1 MNSVVMVG
9 RLTRDPELRFIA
21 GSGKAVATFA
31 IAVDR
36 PFAKEKTAD
45 FFNIVV
51 WGKPA
56 ENAANYLSKGSQVA
70 VKGYLTSRSY
80 EDKEH
85 IKRYVTEIVADNV
98 EYIRSGER
106 KQSEIEQGHADAGR
120 DFSSEGFSTVEDDD
134 IDEIPF

>member
-9 RLTRDPELRFIA
+9 RITRDPELRFIA

-45 FFNIVV
+45 FFKVVV

-56 ENAANYLSKGSQVA
+56 ENAANYLAKGKQVA
-70 VKGYLTSRSY
+70 VKGYLQSRSY
-80 EDKEH
+80 EDKTG
-85 IKRYVTEIVADNV
+85 IKRYVTEIVADTV
-98 EYIRSGER
+98 EYIGGAGER
-106 KQSEIEQGHADAGR
+106 KERTEQEHGAGE
-120 DFSSEGFSTVEDDD
+120 FAAFSTDGFQALDDD
-134 IDEIPF
+134 DDFPM

>member
-1 MNSVVMVG
+1 MNCVVMVG

-45 FFNIVV
+45 FFNVVV

-56 ENAANYLSKGSQVA
+56 ENAANYLAKGRQVA
-70 VKGYLTSRSY
+70 VKGYLQSRSY
-80 EDKEH
+80 EDKTGV
-85 IKRYVTEIVADNV
+85 KRYVTEIVADTV
-98 EYIRSGER
+98 EFIDRGDRKEKPAQDSGLDSFGE
-106 KQSEIEQGHADAGR
+106 
-120 DFSSEGFSTVEDDD
+120 DFSTDGFQSIEDDD
-134 IDEIPF
+134 DIPF

>member
-1 MNSVVMVG
+1 MNCVVMVG

-45 FFNIVV
+45 FFNVVV

-56 ENAANYLSKGSQVA
+56 ENAANYLAKGRQVA
-70 VKGYLTSRSY
+70 VKGYLQSRSY
-80 EDKEH
+80 EDKTGQ
-85 IKRYVTEIVADNV
+85 KRYVTEIVADNV
-98 EYIRSGER
+98 EFIGGAGDRKERPASDSGLDSFGE
-106 KQSEIEQGHADAGR
+106 
-120 DFSSEGFSTVEDDD
+120 DFSTDGFQSIEDDD
-134 IDEIPF
+134 DIPF

>member
-1 MNSVVMVG
+1 MNSVLMVG
-9 RLTRDPELRFIA
+9 RLTRDPELRFIP

-56 ENAANYLSKGSQVA
+56 ENAANYLAKGRQVA
-70 VKGYLTSRSY
+70 VKGYLQSRSY
-80 EDKEH
+80 EDKAGV
-85 IKRYVTEIVADNV
+85 KRYVTEIVADTV
-98 EYIRSGER
+98 EFIGGSGER
-106 KQSEIEQGHADAGR
+106 KERTPQDQGADGFE
-120 DFSSEGFSTVEDDD
+120 DFSADGFQSIEDDD
-134 IDEIPF
+134 DIPF

>member
-1 MNSVVMVG
+1 MNCVMMIG

-45 FFNIVV
+45 FFNVVV

-56 ENAANYLSKGSQVA
+56 ENAANYLAKGRQVA
-70 VKGYLTSRSY
+70 VKGYLQTRNY
-80 EDKEH
+80 DDKDMG
-85 IKRYVTEIVADNV
+85 IKRYVTEIVAD
-98 EYIRSGER
+98 
-106 KQSEIEQGHADAGR
+106 
-120 DFSSEGFSTVEDDD
+120 TVEFIGSKPAEATTNAPADEFTADGFQSID
-134 IDEIPF
+134 ALDDEIPF

>member
-56 ENAANYLSKGSQVA
+56 ENAANYLSKGKQVA
-70 VKGYLTSRSY
+70 VKGYLQSRSY
-80 EDKEH
+80 EDKTGQ
-85 IKRYVTEIVADNV
+85 KRYVTEIVADNV
-98 EYIRSGER
+98 EFIGGGAGQKER
-106 KQSEIEQGHADAGR
+106 GTLDHGVGAFE
-120 DFSSEGFSTVEDDD
+120 DFSQDGFQQIDDDDD
-134 IDEIPF
+134 IPF

>member
-1 MNSVVMVG
+1 MNCVVMVG

-45 FFNIVV
+45 FFNVVV

-56 ENAANYLSKGSQVA
+56 ENAANYLSKGKQVA
-70 VKGYLTSRSY
+70 VKGYLQSGSY
-80 EDKEH
+80 EDKTGQ
-85 IKRYVTEIVADNV
+85 KRYVTEIVAENV
-98 EYIRSGER
+98 EFIGGKPKESTERPLEAGDFDMSGFE
-106 KQSEIEQGHADAGR
+106 A
-120 DFSSEGFSTVEDDD
+120 EGFQSVEDD
-134 IDEIPF
+134 IPF